1 MWLKLN
7 IEGMKIELQI
17 SNYQQSNKENWDDN
31 WCNIDFSFVFQGC
44 INYSGTSSVMLSDE
58 VEELEKTITGFI
70 DGKFKE
76 RKTLQL
82 IEPDF
87 VFEFTP
93 NNNRVHTEK
102 TEYLTLENEMSS
114 TMMEWK
120 VYLWNGGLTDH
131 YFSITYYK
139 DDLLVL
145 RDYLQLVI
153 GKLDKN
159 SLKIKEYIDAGI
171 IYGGCSNYG

>member
-1 MWLKLN
+1 MTCF
-7 IEGMKIELQI
+7 MSQ
-17 SNYQQSNKENWDDN
+17 
-31 WCNIDFSFVFQGC
+31 FQ
-44 INYSGTSSVMLSDE
+44 YT
-58 VEELEKTITGFI
+58 
-70 DGKFKE
+70 

-102 TEYLTLENEMSS
+102 TEYLTLENELSS

-131 YFSITYYK
+131 YFSITVYK

>member
-31 WCNIDFSFVFQGC
+31 WCDIDFSFVFQGC

-70 DGKFKE
+70 DGKFKK
-76 RKTLQL
+76 RKILQL

-93 NNNRVHTEK
+93 NNNRVHIEK
-102 TEYLTLENEMSS
+102 TEFLTLENEKSS

-120 VYLWNGGLTDH
+120 VYL
-131 YFSITYYK
+131 
-139 DDLLVL
+139 
-145 RDYLQLVI
+145 
-153 GKLDKN
+153 
-159 SLKIKEYIDAGI
+159 
-171 IYGGCSNYG
+171 

>member
-31 WCNIDFSFVFQGC
+31 WCDIDFSFVFQGC

-87 VFEFTP
+87 VF
-93 NNNRVHTEK
+93 
-102 TEYLTLENEMSS
+102 
-114 TMMEWK
+114 
-120 VYLWNGGLTDH
+120 
-131 YFSITYYK
+131 
-139 DDLLVL
+139 
-145 RDYLQLVI
+145 
-153 GKLDKN
+153 
-159 SLKIKEYIDAGI
+159 
-171 IYGGCSNYG
+171 